1 MAVNARDEEL
11 SASSKLNKMIR
22 EKGYTQAEFAEK
34 AGMTLSA
41 LRFMLRPDANLQHI
55 RASSLVTVC
64 SLLDVDPR
72 DLIEVPGE
80 ESKDEAPSVER
91 VRLVSLYNQLDGR
104 TRAEM
109 IALMESL
116 LKDPS
121 RRQGA
126 SKPNKD
132 DAAASES

>member
-11 SASSKLNKMIR
+11 STSSKLNKMIR

-41 LRFMLRPDANLQHI
+41 LRFMLRPDANLEHI

-64 SLLDVDPR
+64 SLLDIDPR
-72 DLIEVPGE
+72 DLLDAPSG
-80 ESKDEAPSVER
+80 KPKNEAPSVER

-104 TRAEM
+104 TRSEM

-121 RRQGA
+121 RRHNTGKSDQDGT
-126 SKPNKD
+126 
-132 DAAASES
+132 SES